1 MALQPNTYHNTNIRY
16 IFQFAKFPTSQS
28 LRIAQPY
35 TRLYRHIG
43 HIVPRHTLINYDAPR
58 YCGFWSPISGLRLRY
73 ELQMSVS
80 CLMLRLSFRYLSPTR

>member
-28 LRIAQPY
+28 LRIAQPRA
-35 TRLYRHIG
+35 RLYRHIG

-58 YCGFWSPISGLRLRY
+58 YCGFGRLHRGCV
-73 ELQMSVS
+73 LTMN
-80 CLMLRLSFRYLSPTR
+80 CRCRLVA